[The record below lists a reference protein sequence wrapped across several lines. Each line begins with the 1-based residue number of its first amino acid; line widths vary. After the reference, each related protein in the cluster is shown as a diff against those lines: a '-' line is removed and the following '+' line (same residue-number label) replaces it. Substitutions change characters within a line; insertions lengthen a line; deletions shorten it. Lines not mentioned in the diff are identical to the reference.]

1 MHNKIIS
8 ILMLVSTLLILISTL
23 LLNLYA
29 CKQPEFKGEAKSN
42 QQRISSPDVTEANLS
57 GLVAGNN
64 DFALDL
70 YQSLHEEE
78 GNLFYSPYSISMALA
93 MTCGGARGDTESE
106 IAKTL
111 HYMLPQNNLH
121 NAFNALDQEL
131 NSRGKGSQGKDG
143 KGFRLNIVNA
153 IWGQKGYQFLP
164 DYLDLLAVNYG
175 AGLRILD
182 FMNATEESRI
192 NINNWVSAQT
202 EGKIKD
208 LIPRGAIDQLTRL
221 VLTNA
226 IYFNAAWQHS
236 FEKNSTTNDIFHLLT
251 GNDISVPM
259 MRQTESFRYT
269 GGNDFQAVEL
279 PYDGRELSMLII
291 VPEPGQFKTFE
302 SSLTMD
308 RLNAIIK
315 QLSHGRVALTMPK
328 FEFDFSLGL
337 KEKLKTMGMPLAFS
351 GQADFS
357 GMDGKRDL
365 YITDVLH
372 KAFVSV
378 DESGTE
384 AAAATAV
391 IVGATAMPEQ
401 PVEIT
406 IDHPFIFMI
415 RDIKTGSILFLGRVL
430 NPAK

>member
-1 MHNKIIS
+1 MS
-8 ILMLVSTLLILISTL
+8 AL

-29 CKQPEFKGEAKSN
+29 CAQPELKEEVKSD
-42 QQRISSPDVTEANLS
+42 QQRISSPAITQSD
-57 GLVAGNN
+57 LVQLVDGNN

-70 YQSLHEEE
+70 YQSLRGEE
-78 GNLFYSPYSISMALA
+78 GNLFYSPYSVSMALA
-93 MTCGGARGDTESE
+93 MTYGGARGDTESE
-106 IAKTL
+106 MAKTL
-111 HYMLPQNNLH
+111 HYILPQNKLH

-131 NSRGKGSQGKDG
+131 NSRGKGAQGKDG

-164 DYLDLLAVNYG
+164 AYLDLLAVNYG

-182 FMNATEESRI
+182 FMNATEESRTT
-192 NINNWVSAQT
+192 INNWVSDQT
-202 EGKIKD
+202 EGRIKD

-236 FEKNSTTNDIFHLLT
+236 FEKNSTSNDTFHLLT
-251 GNDISVPM
+251 GNEVSVPM

-269 GGNDFQAVEL
+269 AGNDFQAVEL

-291 VPEPGQFKTFE
+291 VPDTGQFKTFE
-302 SSLTMD
+302 STLSTK
-308 RLNAIIK
+308 RINEIIK
-315 QLSHGRVALTMPK
+315 QLSYGRVALTMPK
-328 FEFDFSLGL
+328 FEFDFNIGL

-357 GMDGKRDL
+357 GMDGNNDL

-372 KAFVSV
+372 KAFVAV

-384 AAAATAV
+384 AAAATVV
-391 IVGATAMPEQ
+391 IVGATAMPAQ
-401 PVEIT
+401 PVEMT
-406 IDHPFIFMI
+406 VDRPFIFMI
-415 RDIKTGSILFLGRVL
+415 RDVKTGSILFLGRVL